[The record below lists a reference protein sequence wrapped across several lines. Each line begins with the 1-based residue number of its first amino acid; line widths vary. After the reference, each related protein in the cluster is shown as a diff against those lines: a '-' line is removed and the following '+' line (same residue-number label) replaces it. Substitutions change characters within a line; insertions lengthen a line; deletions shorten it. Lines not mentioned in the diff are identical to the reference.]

1 MDPDR
6 PAPDQRPISDRP
18 GLGKRSARRECL
30 LAWKACATMCRH
42 EDPTGVERA
51 AVDEQNE
58 NPVANGLVALVA
70 VALVIGLLA
79 AIIALLGTRLFG
91 LDGSGGSGSG
101 DGVAV
106 GDSLYLP
113 SLQPTELDS
122 GLLVT
127 LAPVDTETPEAT
139 EATEATE
146 TPEATESA
154 SASPTESATPNDTRI
169 GLSAGS
175 SSVGSGEELM
185 LSGTYSRGEGS
196 VLDIWYDVN
205 GTGWK
210 EFNLDVN
217 VYGGVFQVF
226 VATYQTGRIAWRV
239 QDPETG
245 LESNEV
251 TVQHGDE

>member
-1 MDPDR
+1 M
-6 PAPDQRPISDRP
+6 
-18 GLGKRSARRECL
+18 G
-30 LAWKACATMCRH
+30 RH
-42 EDPTGVERA
+42 LDPTGVERA

-79 AIIALLGTRLFG
+79 AIIAMLGTRLFG

-127 LAPVDTETPEAT
+127 LAPLETESATPT
-139 EATEATE
+139 ESTTVSS
-146 TPEATESA
+146 TMSA
-154 SASPTESATPNDTRI
+154 SASPTDSAAPTDARI
-169 GLSAGS
+169 VLSAGS
-175 SSVGSGEELM
+175 SQVDSGGELM
-185 LSGTYSRGEGS
+185 LSGTYTQGEGS

-210 EFNLDVN
+210 EFNQDVN

-226 VATYQTGRIAWRV
+226 VATYQTGTIVWRV
-239 QDPETG
+239 EDPESG
-245 LESNEV
+245 LKSNEV
-251 TVQHGDE
+251 TVRHGDE

>member
-1 MDPDR
+1 MGR
-6 PAPDQRPISDRP
+6 P
-18 GLGKRSARRECL
+18 L
-30 LAWKACATMCRH
+30 
-42 EDPTGVERA
+42 DPTGVERA

-70 VALVIGLLA
+70 VGLVIGLLA

-91 LDGSGGSGSG
+91 LDGSSGSSSG

-113 SLQPTELDS
+113 SLEPTELDS

-127 LAPVDTETPEAT
+127 LAPVVTETP
-139 EATEATE
+139 E

-154 SASPTESATPNDTRI
+154 SATTSASPTESASARDARI
-169 GLSAGS
+169 VLSAGS
-175 SSVGSGEELM
+175 SRVGSGEELM

-205 GTGWK
+205 GSGWK

-226 VATYQTGRIAWRV
+226 VATYQTGTITWRV
-239 QDPETG
+239 EDPESG
-245 LESNEV
+245 LQSNEV
-251 TVQHGDE
+251 TVHHGDD

>member
-1 MDPDR
+1 M
-6 PAPDQRPISDRP
+6 
-18 GLGKRSARRECL
+18 
-30 LAWKACATMCRH
+30 
-42 EDPTGVERA
+42 ERA

-91 LDGSGGSGSG
+91 LDGSGGSSSG

-113 SLQPTELDS
+113 SLEPTELDS

-127 LAPVDTETPEAT
+127 LAPIVTETPE
-139 EATEATE
+139 
-146 TPEATESA
+146 PTESASVTA
-154 SASPTESATPNDTRI
+154 SASPTESATPKDAKI

-175 SSVGSGEELM
+175 SNVGSGEELM

-239 QDPETG
+239 QDPESG

-251 TVQHGDE
+251 AVHHGDE

>member
-1 MDPDR
+1 M
-6 PAPDQRPISDRP
+6 
-18 GLGKRSARRECL
+18 
-30 LAWKACATMCRH
+30 
-42 EDPTGVERA
+42 ERA

-70 VALVIGLLA
+70 VGLVIGLLA

-91 LDGSGGSGSG
+91 LDGSGGSSSG

-127 LAPVDTETPEAT
+127 LAPAVTETPAVT
-139 EATEATE
+139 
-146 TPEATESA
+146 EATESA
-154 SASPTESATPNDTRI
+154 SATASSSPTGSAAPRDARI

-175 SSVGSGEELM
+175 SQVGSGEELM

-251 TVQHGDE
+251 MVLHGDE

>member
-1 MDPDR
+1 M
-6 PAPDQRPISDRP
+6 
-18 GLGKRSARRECL
+18 RRWAGTL
-30 LAWKACATMCRH
+30 
-42 EDPTGVERA
+42 DPTGVERA
-51 AVDEQNE
+51 AVDEQND
-58 NPVANGLVALVA
+58 NPVASGLVALVA

-91 LDGSGGSGSG
+91 LDGSSGSGSG

-127 LAPVDTETPEAT
+127 LAPVVTQTPEAS
-139 EATEATE
+139 AT
-146 TPEATESA
+146 A
-154 SASPTESATPNDTRI
+154 SATPSESTSPTESATPKDARI
-169 GLSAGS
+169 VLSAGS
-175 SSVGSGEELM
+175 SHVDSGEELM
-185 LSGTYSRGEGS
+185 LSGTYTQGEGS

-205 GTGWK
+205 GKGWQ

-226 VATYQTGRIAWRV
+226 VATYQTGTITWRV
-239 QDPETG
+239 EDPETG
-245 LESNEV
+245 LKSNEV
-251 TVQHGDE
+251 TVTHGDD

>member
-1 MDPDR
+1 M
-6 PAPDQRPISDRP
+6 
-18 GLGKRSARRECL
+18 
-30 LAWKACATMCRH
+30 
-42 EDPTGVERA
+42 
-51 AVDEQNE
+51 DEQNE

-70 VALVIGLLA
+70 VGLVIGLLA

-91 LDGSGGSGSG
+91 LDGSGGSSSG

-127 LAPVDTETPEAT
+127 LAPVV
-139 EATEATE
+139 TE

-154 SASPTESATPNDTRI
+154 SASTSASPTESATPKDARI
-169 GLSAGS
+169 VLSAGS
-175 SSVGSGEELM
+175 SHVDSGEELM
-185 LSGTYSRGEGS
+185 LSGTYSQGEGS

-205 GTGWK
+205 GKGWQ

-226 VATYQTGRIAWRV
+226 VATYQTGTITWRV
-239 QDPETG
+239 EDPETG

-251 TVQHGDE
+251 TVKHGDD